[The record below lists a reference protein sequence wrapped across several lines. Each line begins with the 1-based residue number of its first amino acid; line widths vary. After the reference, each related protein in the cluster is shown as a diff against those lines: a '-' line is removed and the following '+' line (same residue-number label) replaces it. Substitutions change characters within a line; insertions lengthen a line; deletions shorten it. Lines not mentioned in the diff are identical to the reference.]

1 MTPHALTRP
10 RVHPTPRPALQ
21 RLFALI
27 ALFAIAW
34 APACDEADGRAQ
46 DDSICVDGKCDDLGG
61 PEDFEFIIVG
71 SGAGGGPLA
80 ANLARNNHRVLLLE
94 AGEDQGGNIN
104 YQVPAYHGFSTEDP
118 AMRWDYFVSHYADPT
133 RAARDTK
140 LVFDETTGQPRGVL
154 YPRAGALGGCT
165 AHNAMITIVP
175 HDSDWN
181 RIAELTGDGSWQAD
195 RMHPYADRVLRW
207 LGREFADP
215 KVALFDVKLQ
225 AVVKAAVLAFV
236 DASGKGTFGQLFG
249 DLSELTGLLTRD
261 INAIGPEH
269 EGAYPFPLAMKDGKR
284 HAVREYLRETQQA
297 GFPLTIQTGAFV
309 TELVYADEPDAEG
322 RPRVVGVQ
330 FTSGKHQYRAD
341 PSASTTDPLPAAQ
354 TVLASREVI
363 VAAGAFNTP
372 QILKLSGIGPAAELT
387 AKGIPVRVD
396 SPGVGENLQDRYEVG
411 VVSKARGDF
420 ATLAD
425 CTLGTD
431 PSADPCLED
440 WENGSGPYQ
449 SNGGVVTLVKRSSR
463 ELPDPDLF
471 IFGVPGKFAGYEP
484 GYSKEALA
492 DRSLFTWLILKGHT
506 RNRAGSVTLRSA
518 DPRDTPAIDFAY
530 FDAGD
535 TANGEA
541 AHDLDAMIR
550 GVAFVREIG
559 KKARTLL
566 GAPFFGRFDEVW
578 PGPAVK
584 SAEDVGTWVK
594 DEAWGHHASCTAKI
608 GADDDEM
615 AVLDSEFRV
624 RGVSG
629 LRVVDASVFPE
640 IPGFFIVMPIYMVSE
655 KATDVILASLGE
667 TRIEANQP

>member
-1 MTPHALTRP
+1 MTTTMH
-10 RVHPTPRPALQ
+10 
-21 RLFALI
+21 RLFAFFALL
-27 ALFAIAW
+27 LFAS
-34 APACDEADGRAQ
+34 APACDDDEPRQ
-46 DDSICVDGKCDDLGG
+46 DDDDDICVDGKCDDLGG

-94 AGEDQGGNIN
+94 AGDDQGGNIN

-118 AMRWDYFVSHYADPT
+118 AMRWDYFVEHYADPT

-140 LVFDETTGQPRGVL
+140 MVFDEVTGAPKGIL
-154 YPRAGALGGCT
+154 YPRAGTLGGCT

-175 HDSDWN
+175 HASDWN
-181 RIAELTGDGSWQAD
+181 RIAQITGDASWQAN
-195 RMHPYADRVLRW
+195 RMGPYAQRVMRW
-207 LGREFADP
+207 LGTPETADP
-215 KVALFDVKLQ
+215 KIALFDIKLQ

-236 DASGKGTFGQLFG
+236 DSTGKGSLSQLFG
-249 DLSELTGLLTRD
+249 DIQELTGILVRD
-261 INAIGPEH
+261 INEVGPEV
-269 EGAYPFPLAMKDGKR
+269 EGAYPFPLAMRDGKR
-284 HAVREYLRETQQA
+284 RGVREYLRETQQA

-309 TELVYADEPDAEG
+309 TKLVYADEPDDNG
-322 RPRVVGVQ
+322 QPRVVGVE
-330 FTSGKHQYRAD
+330 FTSAKHQYRAD
-341 PSASTTDPLPAAQ
+341 PNAPADGALPTTQ
-354 TVLASREVI
+354 KVLAQREVI

-372 QILKLSGIGPAAELT
+372 QILKLSGIGPRAEL
-387 AKGIPVRVD
+387 AAQGIDVRVD

-411 VVSKARGDF
+411 VVSQTRGEF
-420 ATLAD
+420 ATLAE
-425 CTLGTD
+425 CELGQD
-431 PSADPCLED
+431 PATDPCLAD
-440 WENGSGPYQ
+440 WQDGTGPYE

-484 GYSKEALA
+484 GYSQDALA

-506 RNRAGSVTLRSA
+506 RNKAGSVTLRSA
-518 DPRDTPAIDFAY
+518 DPRDTPRIDFAY

-535 TANGEA
+535 TASGEA
-541 AHDLDAMIR
+541 AHDLEAMVR

-559 KKARTLL
+559 KKARRLL
-566 GAPFFGRFDEVW
+566 GAPFFGKYDEVW
-578 PGPAVK
+578 PGSAVAT
-584 SAEDVGTWVK
+584 AEQVGTWVK

-608 GADDDEM
+608 GAQDDPM
-615 AVLDSEFRV
+615 AVLDSNFRV

-655 KATDVILASLGE
+655 KATDAILGALGE

>member
-1 MTPHALTRP
+1 MSTTLRRALHRLTTF
-10 RVHPTPRPALQ
+10 VAL
-21 RLFALI
+21 LVL
-27 ALFAIAW
+27 AW
-34 APACDEADGRAQ
+34 APACDDDDGGRAD

-118 AMRWDYFVSHYADPT
+118 TMRWDYFVKHYADP
-133 RAARDTK
+133 AQAGRDTK
-140 LVFDETTGQPRGVL
+140 MVFDEATGQAKGIL
-154 YPRAGALGGCT
+154 YPRAGTLGGCT

-175 HDSDWN
+175 HASDWN
-181 RIAELTGDGSWQAD
+181 RIAELTGDASWQAA
-195 RMHPYADRVLRW
+195 RMGPYADRVFRW

-236 DASGKGTFGQLFG
+236 DTSGKGTFGQLFG
-249 DLSELTGLLTRD
+249 DLSELTGLLGRD
-261 INAIGPEH
+261 INAVGPEN
-269 EGAYPFPLAMKDGKR
+269 EGAYPFPLAMQDGNR
-284 HAVREYLRETQQA
+284 RGVREYLRETQQA

-309 TELVYADEPDAEG
+309 TKLVYADTPDGDG
-322 RPRVVGVQ
+322 RPRVVGVE
-330 FTSGKHQYRAD
+330 FTSAKHQYRAD
-341 PSASTTDPLPAAQ
+341 PGAPTTGALPVTQ
-354 TVLASREVI
+354 KVLARREVI
-363 VAAGAFNTP
+363 LAAGAFNTP

-387 AKGIPVRVD
+387 AQGIAVRVD
-396 SPGVGENLQDRYEVG
+396 APGVGENLQDRYEVG
-411 VVSKARGDF
+411 VVSQTRGEF
-420 ATLAD
+420 ATLRE
-425 CTLGTD
+425 CEFGTD
-431 PSADPCLED
+431 PSTDPCLAQWQD
-440 WENGSGPYQ
+440 DGGPYQ
-449 SNGGVVTLVKRSSR
+449 SNGGVVTVVKRSSR

-484 GYSKEALA
+484 GYSQEALA
-492 DRSLFTWLILKGHT
+492 DKSLFTWLILKGHT
-506 RNRAGSVTLRSA
+506 RNRAGTVKLRSA

-550 GVAFVREIG
+550 GVAFVRDIG

-566 GAPFFGRFDEVW
+566 GAPFFGKFDEVW
-578 PGPAVK
+578 PGPDVK
-584 SAEDVGTWVK
+584 TAEQVGTWVK

-608 GADDDEM
+608 GANDDPM
-615 AVLDSEFRV
+615 AVLDSQFRV
-624 RGVSG
+624 RGTSG